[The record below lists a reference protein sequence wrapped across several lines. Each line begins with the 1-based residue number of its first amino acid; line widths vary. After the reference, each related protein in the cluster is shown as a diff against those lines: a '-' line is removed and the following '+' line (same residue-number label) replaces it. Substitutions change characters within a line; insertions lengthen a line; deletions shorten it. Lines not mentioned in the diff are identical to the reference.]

1 MEHPLNPNDGLK
13 GAPMKIFNRAALALL
28 AAMTLVANP
37 VSAEPKAV
45 ELGNPFPSP
54 RLAQAN
60 SPLPE
65 LDRDSKMK
73 LGRKIWQNECGGRVM
88 GLTSWNSGE
97 EFPSLGIGHFIW
109 YPANFQGPFQ
119 ESFPGLIAL
128 AKQRG
133 ANPPAVAQQA
143 HAPWSSQA
151 EFNAALN
158 GPEMKSLRSWL
169 ANSVQLQTDHIIA
182 RSRAALPKMLELAPA
197 NRKASIQ
204 SNYEKVASTA
214 NGVYALID
222 YVNFKGEGI
231 NPQERYNGE
240 GWGLMWVLME
250 MKPVASGQPAAREFA
265 AAAKRVL
272 DRRIANSPPARG
284 EDRWRQGWH
293 NRCDSYSQAL

>member
-1 MEHPLNPNDGLK
+1 
-13 GAPMKIFNRAALALL
+13 MKFFSQNALCVLAMTALWAVPAQAEPTAALPG
-28 AAMTLVANP
+28 TPLV
-37 VSAEPKAV
+37 
-45 ELGNPFPSP
+45 SP
-54 RLAQAN
+54 RVAQADG
-60 SPLPE
+60 PLPD
-65 LDRDSKMK
+65 LDPAAKMK
-73 LGRKIWQNECGGRVM
+73 LGKKIWQNECGGRVM

-133 ANPPAVAQQA
+133 ATPPAVAQHT
-143 HAPWSSQA
+143 HAPWNSRA

-158 GPEMKSLRSWL
+158 GPELKSLRIWL
-169 ANSVQLQTDHIIA
+169 ANSLQLQTDYIIT
-182 RSRAALPKMLELAPA
+182 RSRAALPKMLEIAPQ
-197 NRKASIQ
+197 NKKESIQ
-204 SNYEKVASTA
+204 RNYEKVASTA

-222 YVNFKGEGI
+222 YVNFKGEGV
-231 NPQERYNGE
+231 NPEERYNGQ

-250 MKPVASGQPAAREFA
+250 MKSVDSGQPAAREFA

-272 DRRIANSPPARG
+272 DRRIANAPPARG
-284 EDRWRQGWH
+284 EERWRQGWH